1 MKKTEFDIFNFNS
14 VFFLFKN
21 KQTNKQIMKTLK
33 IIPLLV
39 FTILSLFSCEKKP
52 SQITNT
58 LDYNKYLNVKG
69 NKSLTFAN
77 NEIDF
82 WQKKFDAAPNQISYL
97 SMIASNYAT
106 LFEYTGDIKNL
117 YKTEELLTKS
127 NEAYDYSKVSTIRS
141 LARNYIAQHRFKE
154 ALVLANKALL
164 IGEGKKE
171 TQKLLFDVQ
180 MELGNFPEAV
190 KKLNAMRDMKDYD
203 YLIRLAKWNDHK
215 GDLKTA
221 ITFMEKARD
230 IAEKEDNK
238 VLKIWSYSNLGDF
251 YGHAGRIQE
260 SYDSYLKTLAIDPNY
275 SYALKGIAWI
285 VFSHERN
292 TVEAKRI
299 VEAIEVTHN
308 TPDFYLLKSQ
318 IAQFE
323 GNKKEEFSN
332 RNAYFSMLQKNN
344 YGAMYNKYNAL
355 IYADDK
361 QTASKALE
369 IAKIEIDHRP
379 TPDSYDLLA
388 WSYFNLGENKKALE
402 IAQKH
407 VVGQSFE
414 PKVQYHLAMI
424 YKSNK
429 QVEKVQPIKEEL
441 LSSVYELGPNLE
453 KKVNQL

>member
-1 MKKTEFDIFNFNS
+1 
-14 VFFLFKN
+14 
-21 KQTNKQIMKTLK
+21 MKTLK

-58 LDYNKYLNVKG
+58 SDYNKYLNVKG
-69 NKSLTFAN
+69 NKSLTFAT

-127 NEAYDYSKVSTIRS
+127 NEAYNYSKVSTIRS

-154 ALVLANKALL
+154 ALVLASKAFS
-164 IGEGKKE
+164 IGEGLKE

-190 KKLNAMRDMKDYD
+190 RNLNAMRDLKDYD

-221 ITFMEKARD
+221 ITFMEKALD

-251 YGHAGRIQE
+251 YGHAGRIEE
-260 SYDSYLKTLAIDPNY
+260 SYESYLKTLAIDPNY

-292 TVEAKRI
+292 TTEAKRI

-323 GNKKEEFSN
+323 GNKKEEISN
-332 RNAYFSMLQKNN
+332 RKAYFSMLQKNN

-361 QTASKALE
+361 QTASKAVE

-388 WSYFNLGENKKALE
+388 WSYLNLGENKKALE
-402 IAQKH
+402 VAKNH
-407 VVGQSFE
+407 VVGKSFE

-424 YKSNK
+424 YKYNNLA
-429 QVEKVQPIKEEL
+429 EKTKPIKEEL
-441 LSSVYELGPNLE
+441 LSSLYELGPNLE

>member
-1 MKKTEFDIFNFNS
+1 
-14 VFFLFKN
+14 
-21 KQTNKQIMKTLK
+21 MKTLK

-39 FTILSLFSCEKKP
+39 FTILSLFSCEKK
-52 SQITNT
+52 SNQITNIS
-58 LDYNKYLNVKG
+58 DYDKYLNVKG

-127 NEAYDYSKVSTIRS
+127 NEAYNYSKVSTIRS

-154 ALVLANKALL
+154 ALVLANKAFS
-164 IGEGKKE
+164 IGEGLKE

-190 KKLNAMRDMKDYD
+190 KNLNAMRDMKDYD

-323 GNKKEEFSN
+323 GNKKEEISN
-332 RNAYFSMLQKNN
+332 RNSYFSMLQKNN
-344 YGAMYNKYNAL
+344 YGAMYNKYNVL

-361 QTASKALE
+361 QTASEALE

-388 WSYFNLGENKKALE
+388 WSYLNLGENKKALE

>member
-1 MKKTEFDIFNFNS
+1 
-14 VFFLFKN
+14 
-21 KQTNKQIMKTLK
+21 MKTLK
-33 IIPLLV
+33 IIPALF
-39 FTILSLFSCEKKP
+39 FTILSLFSCDQKNN
-52 SQITNT
+52 QITSAS
-58 LDYNKYLNVKG
+58 DYNQYLDLKE
-69 NKSLTFAN
+69 NKSLDFAH

-82 WQKKFDAAPNQISYL
+82 WQKKFDAAPNQITYL
-97 SMIASNYAT
+97 GQLAANYST

-127 NEAYDYSKVSTIRS
+127 NEALKYSRVSTIRS

-154 ALVLANKALL
+154 ALVLANKALA
-164 IGEGKKE
+164 IGEGLKE

-180 MELGNFPEAV
+180 MELGNYVEAENN
-190 KKLNAMRDMKDYD
+190 LNALKNMNDYD

-215 GDLKTA
+215 GDLLTA

-238 VLKIWSYSNLGDF
+238 TLKIWSYSNLGDF
-251 YGHAGRIQE
+251 YGHAGRIEE

-292 TVEAKRI
+292 LPEAKRI
-299 VEAIEVTHN
+299 IETIEKTHN

-323 GNKKEEFSN
+323 GNKSEAATN
-332 RNAYFSMLQKNN
+332 RNLYLNMLKENN
-344 YGAMYNKYNAL
+344 YGAMYNKYNVL
-355 IYADDK
+355 LFADDK
-361 QTASKALE
+361 STAFKALE
-369 IAKIEIDHRP
+369 IAQIEVDHRP

-388 WSYFNLGENKKALE
+388 WSYLNLGQNKKALA

-407 VVGQSFE
+407 VVGKSFE
-414 PKVQYHLAMI
+414 PQVQYHLAMI
-424 YKSNK
+424 YKANNLA
-429 QVEKVQPIKEEL
+429 EKAKPIKEEL
-441 LSSVYELGPNLE
+441 LSSIYELGPNYD

>member
-1 MKKTEFDIFNFNS
+1 MKIANTI
-14 VFFLFKN
+14 
-21 KQTNKQIMKTLK
+21 TL
-33 IIPLLV
+33 LG
-39 FTILSLFSCEKKP
+39 FTILFIFGCETKP
-52 SQITNT
+52 DEVTKTS
-58 LDYNKYLNVKG
+58 DYNKYLNVKD
-69 NKSLTFAN
+69 NKSMTFAN

-97 SMIASNYAT
+97 SFIAANYAT
-106 LFEYTGDIKNL
+106 LFEYTGNIKYL
-117 YKTEELLTKS
+117 YKTESLLTQS
-127 NEAYDYSKVSTIRS
+127 NAAYNYSKTSTIRS
-141 LARNYIAQHRFKE
+141 LARNYITQHRFKE
-154 ALVLANKALL
+154 ALELANKALA

-180 MELGNFPEAV
+180 MELGNYPEAI
-190 KKLNAMRDMKDYD
+190 KNLNAFQNMKDYD

-221 ITFMEKARD
+221 IGLMEKARD
-230 IAEKEDNK
+230 IAENEGNK
-238 VLKIWSYSNLGDF
+238 VLKIWSYSNLGDY

-292 TVEAKRI
+292 TAEAKRI
-299 VEAIEVTHN
+299 VETIELTHN

-323 GNKKEEFSN
+323 GNKAKETEN
-332 RNAYFSMLQKNN
+332 RNAYFAMLEANN
-344 YGAMYNKYNAL
+344 YGAMYNKYNVL
-355 IYADDK
+355 IYADAK
-361 QTASKALE
+361 ETASKALE
-369 IAKIEIDHRP
+369 IAKTEVDHRP

-388 WSYFNLGENKKALE
+388 WSYLNMGENKKALE

-407 VVGQSFE
+407 VVGKSFE

-424 YKSNK
+424 YKSNNLK
-429 QVEKVQPIKEEL
+429 QKTKPIKEEL
-441 LSSVYELGPNLE
+441 LSSIYELGPNFDQKL
-453 KKVNQL
+453 NQL

>member
-1 MKKTEFDIFNFNS
+1 
-14 VFFLFKN
+14 
-21 KQTNKQIMKTLK
+21 MKTLK
-33 IIPLLV
+33 TLLFLV
-39 FTILSLFSCEKKP
+39 FTILFIFGCDTKSE
-52 SQITNT
+52 QITKAE
-58 LDYNKYLNVKG
+58 DYNKYLTLKENIGLKYAH
-69 NKSLTFAN
+69 K
-77 NEIDF
+77 EIDY

-97 SMIASNYAT
+97 SQLASNYNM
-106 LFEYTGDIKNL
+106 LFEYTGDVKNL

-127 NEAYDYSKVSTIRS
+127 NEAYDYSRVSTIRS
-141 LARNYIAQHRFKE
+141 LSRNYISQHRFKE
-154 ALVLANKALL
+154 ALILANKALA

-180 MELGNFPEAV
+180 MELGNYPEAV
-190 KKLNAMRDMKDYD
+190 INLNAIRDMNSFD

-215 GDLKTA
+215 GDLDTA

-230 IAEKEDNK
+230 IADKEDNK

-260 SYDSYLKTLAIDPNY
+260 SYDSYLKTLALDPNY

-285 VFSHERN
+285 VFSNERN
-292 TVEAKRI
+292 VNEANRI
-299 VEAIEVTHN
+299 IDAIAATHN

-323 GNKKEEFSN
+323 GNKSEEMKN
-332 RNAYFSMLQKNN
+332 RNSYFSMMEKNN

-361 QTASKALE
+361 QTAQKALE
-369 IAKIEIDHRP
+369 IAKIEVEHRP
-379 TPDSYDLLA
+379 TADSYDLLA
-388 WSYFNLGENKKALE
+388 WSYLNVGENKKALE
-402 IAQKH
+402 IAQNH
-407 VVGQSFE
+407 VVGKSFE

-424 YKSNK
+424 YKANNLALK
-429 QVEKVQPIKEEL
+429 TKPIKEEL
-441 LSSVYELGPNLE
+441 LSSLYELGPNFE